1 MMQIWN
7 NHELLFKER
16 GFVMKKD
23 FGRFLILVCGFG
35 LFMLMGAAFEGL
47 MSFGGIFC
55 GVALCLGGGWACVRF
70 LLREAPRAHRKAIRL
85 DFSGSPGCLMP
96 FGP

>member
-1 MMQIWN
+1 
-7 NHELLFKER
+7 
-16 GFVMKKD
+16 MKKD

-70 LLREAPRAHRKAIRL
+70 FCARL
-85 DFSGSPGCLMP
+85 PVRTAKP
-96 FGP
+96 FGWIFPAAAGLPDAIWALGGA

>member
-7 NHELLFKER
+7 NRELLFKER
-16 GFVMKKD
+16 GFIMKKD

-55 GVALCLGGGWACVRF
+55 GMALCLGVGWACVRF
-70 LLREAPRAHRKAIRL
+70 LLHEAPRAHRKAIRL
-85 DFSGSPGCLMP
+85 DFSGSGRAA
-96 FGP
+96 